1 MLRRLTGI
9 LLKDGRV
16 IVCYIVNRGQI
27 DWTVKWLVLFNEG
40 VHVNQYMSF
49 YLTGILMFD

>member
-27 DWTVKWLVLFNEG
+27 DWTVQWLVLFNEG